1 MTISGVQP
9 DSAETLRLLERAGRG
24 DRAAVEALL
33 ERHRPDV
40 LGFVRLHID
49 PRLQARVDPSDVVQ
63 EAQLEMARRMND
75 FLRRRPMPFRL
86 WARKTAYERMLNLRR
101 DHLRAKRSVNREDDL
116 PDHSS
121 MLLASPFL
129 AAGPSPSKA
138 AAARETAERVRTAV
152 GGLAEADRE
161 ILLMR
166 HAEDLPYEEIG
177 CLLGVEPAAA
187 RKRYGRALIRLQKV
201 LRDHGLLEERP

>member
-1 MTISGVQP
+1 MTISGVKP
-9 DSAETLRLLERAGRG
+9 DSAETLRLLERAEQG
-24 DRAAVEALL
+24 DAGAVESLL
-33 ERHRPDV
+33 KRHRPDV
-40 LGFVRLHID
+40 LNFVGLHLD
-49 PRLQARVDPSDVVQ
+49 PRLRPRVDPSDVVQ

-101 DHLRAKRSVNREDDL
+101 DHLRARRSVNREDDL
-116 PDHSS
+116 PDRSS
-121 MLLASPFL
+121 MLLAAPFI
-129 AAGPSPSKA
+129 AASPSPSQE

-152 GGLAEADRE
+152 AGLAEADRE

-166 HAEDLPYEEIG
+166 HAEDLPYEEIA

-201 LRDHGLLEERP
+201 LTDHGLLEKRP

>member
-1 MTISGVQP
+1 MTTSGVKP
-9 DSAETLRLLERAGRG
+9 DSAETLRLLERAGQG
-24 DRAAVEALL
+24 DARAVEALL

-40 LGFVRLHID
+40 LGFVRLHFD
-49 PRLQARVDPSDVVQ
+49 ARLRSRVDPSDVVQ
-63 EAQLEMARRMND
+63 EAQLEMARRMDD

-101 DHLRAKRSVNREDDL
+101 DHRRARRSVDREDDFS
-116 PDHSS
+116 DRSS
-121 MLLASPFL
+121 MLLASPFV

-138 AAARETAERVRTAV
+138 ASAREVAGRVQAAV
-152 GGLAEADRE
+152 AGLAEADRE

-201 LRDHGLLEERP
+201 LSDHGLLGERP